1 MSEPVPNKEEETR
14 YEFCMRLIRG
24 VQAERLTDTPM
35 NDLAFA
41 YQQGHEAAI
50 DAALN
55 VIRREL

>member
-1 MSEPVPNKEEETR
+1 MSEPQTNNEETR

-24 VQAERLTDTPM
+24 INAERLDDTPM

-41 YQQGHEAAI
+41 YKEGHEAAI
-50 DAALN
+50 DSALN

>member
-1 MSEPVPNKEEETR
+1 MSESVPNNEETR

-24 VQAERLTDTPM
+24 IQAERLTDTPV
-35 NDLAFA
+35 NDLAFVFKE
-41 YQQGHEAAI
+41 GHETAI

>member
-1 MSEPVPNKEEETR
+1 
-14 YEFCMRLIRG
+14 MRLIRG
-24 VQAERLTDTPM
+24 IQAERLTDTPM